1 MGQGTCPLQ
10 TGEQSNLNIFYSL
23 PFLVRDVHEYAWGGA
38 VCVTGH
44 TSLLS
49 FLLSSNIL
57 LSRTLNGKSGEEER
71 DGLTMFH
78 QVHYVLQ
85 KTTTFANTLYFQ
97 GVILFQ
103 NHVQP
108 RILLNNQNTHM

>member
-44 TSLLS
+44 KSIRPFFLS
-49 FLLSSNIL
+49 
-57 LSRTLNGKSGEEER
+57 
-71 DGLTMFH
+71 
-78 QVHYVLQ
+78 
-85 KTTTFANTLYFQ
+85 YFRQ
-97 GVILFQ
+97 IFS
-103 NHVQP
+103 
-108 RILLNNQNTHM
+108 

>member
-44 TSLLS
+44 KSIRPFFLS
-49 FLLSSNIL
+49 
-57 LSRTLNGKSGEEER
+57 
-71 DGLTMFH
+71 
-78 QVHYVLQ
+78 
-85 KTTTFANTLYFQ
+85 YF
-97 GVILFQ
+97 
-103 NHVQP
+103 
-108 RILLNNQNTHM
+108 R